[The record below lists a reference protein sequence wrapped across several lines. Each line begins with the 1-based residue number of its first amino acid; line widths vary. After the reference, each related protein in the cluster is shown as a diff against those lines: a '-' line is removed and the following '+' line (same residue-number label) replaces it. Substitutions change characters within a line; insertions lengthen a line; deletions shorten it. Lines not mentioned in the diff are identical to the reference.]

1 MRFTYFVPGWGVVL
15 GIGVVIGIT
24 VFVYFRIA
32 RPLHPRY
39 RLLLILLRIA
49 AASILLGC
57 LLAPVILEK
66 KDITPP
72 THLSILVDTSRS
84 MQLVDAPMS
93 DIPLSRLSQ
102 VNQLLFADAR
112 HHDDRDRGVSES
124 VRGQFLQTLQD
135 RFEVHLYPFNT
146 RLQQS
151 VLLAHSED
159 SPLPLFEIEGETQGN
174 LTDIGGAIREV
185 AAAWKGQQTAGI
197 VLITDG
203 AHNSGQ
209 FPLET
214 ITASEVPIYPIGVG
228 SVEPPKDIQIQR
240 VNYTPIAYTDH
251 ESVIRVS
258 VAQTGYTGK
267 TTQLSL
273 REVESN
279 SLVDAVTFT
288 FNAPQEV
295 NATDASTQQV
305 IEVKVMPQSE
315 GNFQYS
321 VTIPT
326 LDGELTEVNNQK
338 TFSVKVVKAKLNVFY
353 LEGRPRWDYTFL
365 KRALER
371 DPDIEATC
379 AVLSSNRSKRLP
391 VDSVLNR
398 LDGYYPQAA
407 PVSET
412 PQFPETLAELS
423 KYDVLILGDVDAEH
437 LTKTQQR
444 AIIDF
449 VETRGK
455 PVIFLPSRNM
465 LGVNGFRNTE
475 LASLLPIDIPRN
487 GCGVEDTEF
496 TLQLTQS
503 GAFHPMLQLKSR
515 QQSAV
520 RGQAQEALELSDPSL
535 TDNRQLTTDNFL
547 SNMPALP
554 RFFSGFRL
562 RGGATTLMDN
572 GEGTPILIFQRAGLG
587 KSLLIAAEGFWNWD
601 FGVKAFKDRRY
612 HTIYPRFWAQVLR
625 WMATDTDDKNVY
637 LTTDASTYAIGD
649 TVKVTAYLYS
659 ETYQPQVG
667 AMVEIE
673 VMPPDGDPF
682 ELQINARNN
691 QQLRDGVVEPDSSL
705 TDNPQLAIDNDL
717 ADMGNLYTAQFVLLQ
732 KGKYRIRAT
741 GRRDNLKLGEDQI
754 DVYAHPQLAE
764 LENPQLNEEFLK
776 QLAGQTGGTYFKMV
790 DAESV
795 PENIANVQNPVFVD
809 AERDLWAHPLV
820 LITVVGLLGTEWF
833 LRKRVGLT

>member
-24 VFVYFRIA
+24 VFVYLRIA

-39 RLLLILLRIA
+39 RFLLILLRIT

-57 LLAPVILEK
+57 LLAPVIIEK

-84 MQLVDAPMS
+84 MKLVDAPMS
-93 DIPLSRLSQ
+93 EMPISRLSQ
-102 VNQLLFADAR
+102 VNQLLFN
-112 HHDDRDRGVSES
+112 VPE
-124 VRGQFLQTLQD
+124 QFLTTLQD

-151 VLLAHSED
+151 VLLTQED
-159 SPLPLFEIEGETQGN
+159 DALLPTFEAEGN
-174 LTDIGGAIREV
+174 LTDIGGAIREA

-214 ITASEVPIYPIGVG
+214 ITALKVPIYPIGVG

-258 VAQTGYTGK
+258 VGQTGYTGK

-288 FNAPQEV
+288 FNAHQEV
-295 NATDASTQQV
+295 NAINARTQHV
-305 IEVKVMPQSE
+305 IELKITPQSE

-321 VTIPT
+321 VTLPT
-326 LDGELTEVNNQK
+326 LDGELTEANNQK

-365 KRALER
+365 KRTLER

-379 AVLSSNRSKRLP
+379 AILASNRSKRLP
-391 VDSVLNR
+391 VDSVPNR
-398 LDGYYPQAA
+398 LDGYYPQAT
-407 PVSET
+407 PVSEI
-412 PQFPETLAELS
+412 PKFPETLAELS
-423 KYDVLILGDVDAEH
+423 KYDVLILGDLGAEQ
-437 LTKTQQR
+437 LTQTQQR
-444 AIIDF
+444 AILDF

-455 PVIFLPSRNM
+455 PVIFLPSRNT
-465 LGVNGFRNTE
+465 LGVNGFGNTE
-475 LASLLPIDIPRN
+475 LAPLLPIDIPTE
-487 GCGVEDTEF
+487 GCRVEDTEF
-496 TLQLTQS
+496 TVQLTQS
-503 GAFHPMLQLKSR
+503 GAFHPMLQLHEA
-515 QQSAV
+515 QMAV
-520 RGQAQEALELSDPSL
+520 RSQAQAGSGPD
-535 TDNRQLTTDNFL
+535 DRQLTTDNFL

-572 GEGTPILIFQRAGLG
+572 GKGMPILVLQRAGLG
-587 KSLLIAAEGFWNWD
+587 KSLLIAAEGFYNWQ
-601 FGVKAFKDRRY
+601 FGVKTFKDKRY
-612 HTIYPRFWAQVLR
+612 HAIYPRFWAQVLR
-625 WMATDTDDKNVY
+625 WMATNTDDKNVY

-667 AMVEIE
+667 ATVEIE
-673 VMPPDGDPF
+673 VVPPDGDPF
-682 ELQINARNN
+682 QINSSRSSVVGA
-691 QQLRDGVVEPDSSL
+691 QLGGESAKPGPSL
-705 TDNPQLAIDNDL
+705 TDDPEPTTDSHF
-717 ADMGNLYTAQFVLLQ
+717 TAQFVLLQ
-732 KGKYRIRAT
+732 KGKYRIRAI
-741 GRRDNLKLGEDQI
+741 GRSGNLKLGEDQI

-764 LENPQLNEEFLK
+764 LENPQLNEDLLK
-776 QLAGQTGGTYFKMV
+776 QLAGQTGGAYFRMA

-795 PENIANVQNPVFVD
+795 PENIANVQNPIFVD
-809 AERDLWAHPLV
+809 AERELWAHPLV
-820 LITVVGLLGTEWF
+820 LIAVVGLLGTEWF

>member
-24 VFVYFRIA
+24 VFVYLRVA

-39 RLLLILLRIA
+39 RFLLMLLRIT

-57 LLAPVILEK
+57 LLAPVIIEK

-84 MQLVDAPMS
+84 MKLVDAPMS
-93 DIPLSRLSQ
+93 EIPISRFSQ
-102 VNQLLFADAR
+102 VNQLLFNIP
-112 HHDDRDRGVSES
+112 
-124 VRGQFLQTLQD
+124 GQFLTTLQD

-151 VLLAHSED
+151 VLLAQEAD
-159 SPLPLFEIEGETQGN
+159 ALLPTFEAEGN
-174 LTDIGGAIREV
+174 LTDIGGAIREA

-214 ITASEVPIYPIGVG
+214 ITALEVPIYPIGVG

-251 ESVIRVS
+251 ESVIQVS
-258 VAQTGYTGK
+258 VGQTGYTGK
-267 TTQLSL
+267 TTQVSL

-288 FNAPQEV
+288 FNAHQEV
-295 NATDASTQQV
+295 NAIDASTQHV
-305 IEVKVMPQSE
+305 IELKITPQSE

-321 VTIPT
+321 VTLPT
-326 LDGELTEVNNQK
+326 LDGELTAANNQK

-365 KRALER
+365 KRTLER

-379 AVLSSNRSKRLP
+379 AILASDRSKRLP

-398 LDGYYPQAA
+398 LDGYYPQAT

-412 PQFPETLAELS
+412 PKFPETLAELS
-423 KYDVLILGDVDAEH
+423 KYDVLILGDLGAEQ
-437 LTKTQQR
+437 LTETQQR
-444 AIIDF
+444 AILDF

-455 PVIFLPSRNM
+455 PVIFLPSRNT
-465 LGVNGFRNTE
+465 LGVNGFGNTE
-475 LASLLPIDIPRN
+475 LAPLLPIDIPTR
-487 GCGVEDTEF
+487 GCRVEDTEF
-496 TLQLTQS
+496 TVQLTQS
-503 GAFHPMLQLKSR
+503 GAFHPMLQLHET
-515 QQSAV
+515 QMAV
-520 RGQAQEALELSDPSL
+520 SSQAQAGSG
-535 TDNRQLTTDNFL
+535 LTTDNFL
-547 SNMPALP
+547 SNMPAVP

-572 GEGTPILIFQRAGLG
+572 GKGMPILVLQRAGLG
-587 KSLLIAAEGFWNWD
+587 KSLLIAAEGFYNWQ
-601 FGVKAFKDRRY
+601 FGVKTFKDKRY
-612 HTIYPRFWAQVLR
+612 HAIYPRFWAQVLR
-625 WMATDTDDKNVY
+625 WMATNTDDKNVY

-659 ETYQPQVG
+659 ETYQPQAG
-667 AMVEIE
+667 ATVEIE
-673 VMPPDGDPF
+673 VVPPDGDPF
-682 ELQINARNN
+682 QVKSSRSS
-691 QQLRDGVVEPDSSL
+691 VVDSQSGGETATPDPSFDSHF
-705 TDNPQLAIDNDL
+705 
-717 ADMGNLYTAQFVLLQ
+717 TAQFVLLQ

-741 GRRDNLKLGEDQI
+741 GKSGNLKLGEDQI

-764 LENPQLNEEFLK
+764 LENPQLNEALLK
-776 QLAGQTGGTYFKMV
+776 QLAAQTGGAYFRMA

-795 PENIANVQNPVFVD
+795 PENISNVQNPIFVD
-809 AERDLWAHPLV
+809 AERELWAHPLV
-820 LITVVGLLGTEWF
+820 LIAVVGLLGTEWF

>member
-1 MRFTYFVPGWGVVL
+1 MRFTYFVPGWVVVL
-15 GIGVVIGIT
+15 GIGIVIGIT
-24 VFVYFRIA
+24 VFFYLRIA

-39 RLLLILLRIA
+39 RLLLILLRIV

-57 LLAPVILEK
+57 LLAPVIIEK

-93 DIPLSRLSQ
+93 ETSISRLSQ
-102 VNQLLFADAR
+102 VNQLLFN
-112 HHDDRDRGVSES
+112 VP
-124 VRGQFLQTLQD
+124 GQFLQTLQD
-135 RFEVHLYPFNT
+135 RFEIHLYPFNT
-146 RLQQS
+146 RLQHS
-151 VLLAHSED
+151 VLLAQEGD
-159 SPLPLFEIEGETQGN
+159 SPLPPFEVEGD
-174 LTDIGGAIREV
+174 LTDIGGAIREA

-203 AHNSGQ
+203 AHNSGL
-209 FPLET
+209 FPLEI
-214 ITASEVPIYPIGVG
+214 ITALEVPIYPIGVG

-258 VAQTGYTGK
+258 VGQTGYTGK

-273 REVESN
+273 RDVESN

-288 FNAPQEV
+288 FNAHQEV
-295 NATDASTQQV
+295 NAIDATTKQV
-305 IEVKVMPQSE
+305 IELKLTPQSE

-321 VTIPT
+321 VTLPT
-326 LDGELTEVNNQK
+326 LDGELTAENNQK
-338 TFSVKVVKAKLNVFY
+338 TFSMKVVKAKLNVFY

-365 KRALER
+365 KRTLER
-371 DPDIEATC
+371 DPDIEATW
-379 AVLSSNRSKRLP
+379 ALLSSNRLKQPP

-398 LDGYYPQAA
+398 LDGYYPQSTPTA
-407 PVSET
+407 ET
-412 PQFPETLAELS
+412 PRFPETLTELS
-423 KYDVLILGDVDAEH
+423 KYDVLILGDLGAEH
-437 LTKTQQR
+437 LSETQQR
-444 AIIDF
+444 AIVDF
-449 VETRGK
+449 VETQGK

-465 LGVNGFRNTE
+465 LGMDGFRNTE

-487 GCGVEDTEF
+487 GCRVEDTEF
-496 TLQLTQS
+496 TLRLTQS
-503 GAFHPMLQLKSR
+503 GAFHPMLQLHGT
-515 QQSAV
+515 QMAV
-520 RGQAQEALELSDPSL
+520 SMRRSENSPAEEGLVATTNTSLSTNDGL
-535 TDNRQLTTDNFL
+535 RQLIA
-547 SNMPALP
+547 NMPALP

-572 GEGTPILIFQRAGLG
+572 GKGTPILILQRAGLG

-601 FGVKAFKDRRY
+601 FGVRTFKDRRY

-625 WMATDTDDKNVY
+625 WMATNTDDKNVY

-659 ETYQPQVG
+659 ETYQPQAG
-667 AMVEIE
+667 ATVQIE
-673 VMPPDGDPF
+673 VVPPDGSPF
-682 ELQINARNN
+682 QLQM
-691 QQLRDGVVEPDSSL
+691 GVSHQASATVGQE
-705 TDNPQLAIDNDL
+705 QLAATDTSLPQATN
-717 ADMGNLYTAQFVLLQ
+717 ADGNLYTAQFLLLK

-741 GRRDNLKLGEDQI
+741 GRSGNLILGEDQI
-754 DVYAHPQLAE
+754 DIYAHPQLAE
-764 LENPQLNEEFLK
+764 LESPQLNEDLLK
-776 QLAGQTGGTYFKMV
+776 QLAGQTGGTYFTIT
-790 DAESV
+790 DAETL
-795 PENIANVQNPVFVD
+795 PESIANVQNPIFVD

-833 LRKRVGLT
+833 LRKRIGLT

>member
-24 VFVYFRIA
+24 VFVYLRVA

-39 RLLLILLRIA
+39 RFLLMLLRIT

-57 LLAPVILEK
+57 LLAPVIIEK

-84 MQLVDAPMS
+84 MKLVDAPMS
-93 DIPLSRLSQ
+93 EIPISRFSQ
-102 VNQLLFADAR
+102 VNQLLFNIP
-112 HHDDRDRGVSES
+112 
-124 VRGQFLQTLQD
+124 GQFLTTLQD

-151 VLLAHSED
+151 VLLAQEED
-159 SPLPLFEIEGETQGN
+159 ALLPTFEAEGN
-174 LTDIGGAIREV
+174 LTDIGGAIREA

-214 ITASEVPIYPIGVG
+214 ITALEVPIYPIGVG

-251 ESVIRVS
+251 ESVIQVS
-258 VAQTGYTGK
+258 VGQTGYTGK

-288 FNAPQEV
+288 FNPHQEV
-295 NATDASTQQV
+295 NAIDASTQHV
-305 IEVKVMPQSE
+305 IELKITPQSE

-321 VTIPT
+321 VTLPT
-326 LDGELTEVNNQK
+326 LDGELTAVNNQK

-365 KRALER
+365 KRTLER

-379 AVLSSNRSKRLP
+379 AILASDRSQRLP
-391 VDSVLNR
+391 IDSVLNR
-398 LDGYYPQAA
+398 LDGYYPQAT

-412 PQFPETLAELS
+412 PKFPETLAELS
-423 KYDVLILGDVDAEH
+423 KYDVLILGDLGAEQ
-437 LTKTQQR
+437 LTETQQR
-444 AIIDF
+444 AILDF

-455 PVIFLPSRNM
+455 PVIFLPSRNA
-465 LGVNGFRNTE
+465 LGVNGFGNTE
-475 LASLLPIDIPRN
+475 LAPLLPIDIPTR
-487 GCGVEDTEF
+487 GCRVEDTEF
-496 TLQLTQS
+496 TVQLTQS
-503 GAFHPMLQLKSR
+503 GAFHPMLQLHET
-515 QQSAV
+515 QMAV
-520 RGQAQEALELSDPSL
+520 SSQAQAGSG
-535 TDNRQLTTDNFL
+535 LTTDNFL
-547 SNMPALP
+547 SNMPAVP

-572 GEGTPILIFQRAGLG
+572 GKGMPILVLQRAGLG
-587 KSLLIAAEGFWNWD
+587 KSLLIAAEGFYNWQ
-601 FGVKAFKDRRY
+601 FGVKTFKDKRY
-612 HTIYPRFWAQVLR
+612 HAIYPRFWAQVLR
-625 WMATDTDDKNVY
+625 WMATNTDDKNVY

-659 ETYQPQVG
+659 ETYQPQAG
-667 AMVEIE
+667 ATVEIE
-673 VMPPDGDPF
+673 VVPPDGDPF
-682 ELQINARNN
+682 QIKSSRSS
-691 QQLRDGVVEPDSSL
+691 VVDSQSGGETATPDPSFDSHF
-705 TDNPQLAIDNDL
+705 
-717 ADMGNLYTAQFVLLQ
+717 TAQFVLLQ

-741 GRRDNLKLGEDQI
+741 GKSGALKLGEDQI

-764 LENPQLNEEFLK
+764 LENPQLNEVLLK
-776 QLAGQTGGTYFKMV
+776 QLAAQTGGAYFRMV

-795 PENIANVQNPVFVD
+795 PENISNVQNPIFVD
-809 AERDLWAHPLV
+809 AERELWAHPLV
-820 LITVVGLLGTEWF
+820 LIAVVGLLGTEWF